1 MKRTVAIA
9 AGALTFALAGVFG
22 SHLWAQQAGSGT
34 ATQTRPAAPEPRTRI
49 ALLNLAYVIKNYK
62 KFDTFQSEIKSEFK
76 NYEARAQA
84 KQAQAEQVAKHLQD
98 PKTTAEQ
105 READDKMIKQLK
117 REIEDLNAE
126 AKSALGKKQDEQ
138 LVILYREI
146 QDAAQR
152 YAVAHNFEAVF
163 HYQDATTQ
171 QDYYSPY
178 MIARK
183 VQSPSLMPIYQAPGL
198 DISYEIV
205 MTLNAAYMSNK
216 PAAGQP
222 AAGQPASRPAGN

>member
-9 AGALTFALAGVFG
+9 AGALTFALAGVF
-22 SHLWAQQAGSGT
+22 SSQIWAQQTGT
-34 ATQTRPAAPEPRTRI
+34 ATQTRPAAAEPRTRI

-62 KFDTFQSEIKSEFK
+62 KFETFQSEIKAEFK

-84 KQAQAEQVAKHLQD
+84 KQTQAEQVAKHLQD

-152 YAVAHNFEAVF
+152 YAMAHNFEAVF

-205 MTLNAAYMSNK
+205 MALNAAYQNNNK
-216 PAAGQP
+216 PTAGQP
-222 AAGQPASRPAGN
+222 APRPAGN

>member
-1 MKRTVAIA
+1 MASDFPILKDATPRTPDANTVT
-9 AGALTFALAGVFG
+9 GREFNALTQG
-22 SHLWAQQAGSGT
+22 
-34 ATQTRPAAPEPRTRI
+34 
-49 ALLNLAYVIKNYK
+49 
-62 KFDTFQSEIKSEFK
+62 
-76 NYEARAQA
+76 
-84 KQAQAEQVAKHLQD
+84 
-98 PKTTAEQ
+98 
-105 READDKMIKQLK
+105 
-117 REIEDLNAE
+117 
-126 AKSALGKKQDEQ
+126 
-138 LVILYREI
+138 
-146 QDAAQR
+146 AAQR